1 MSKRLQ
7 ELRQKKV
14 VDQRRQG
21 VITLQS
27 VVALLQT
34 ENGGLKNQ
42 LKTEVLF
49 QTTIVE
55 KSTKVSTLERT
66 METFFQN
73 LAGESKDKVGRV
85 EDLQEEVK
93 ALSHLENVAL
103 KKEINLLEESNTQLA
118 NEVANLQAFIDELR
132 EETPSSSSR

>member
-49 QTTIVE
+49 QTTIAE
-55 KSTKVSTLERT
+55 KSTKVPTLERT

>member
-1 MSKRLQ
+1 
-7 ELRQKKV
+7 
-14 VDQRRQG
+14 
-21 VITLQS
+21 LQS

-49 QTTIVE
+49 QTTIAE

-85 EDLQEEVK
+85 EDLVGR
-93 ALSHLENVAL
+93 S
-103 KKEINLLEESNTQLA
+103 
-118 NEVANLQAFIDELR
+118 
-132 EETPSSSSR
+132 